1 MGVSIH
7 YSGKLK
13 SAALLPALL
22 EEVKDIATIFQWKYN
37 EFIGSYPNN
46 IFENSH
52 TGKDYGI
59 SISAPHCEPMVL
71 IFDFEGNIYVPWLKQ
86 HFTDK
91 SFYYTVHCKTQFA
104 GADVHIKVVELLRY
118 LSEKYFSIFELYD
131 EAEYW
136 ETKNKKTVEEKI
148 QFLDKMIAQFTVKL
162 SNTAMKEGESM
173 EDYLCRIANKLG
185 L

>member
-13 SAALLPALL
+13 SAALLPPFL
-22 EEVKDIATIFQWKYN
+22 EEVKDIVTILGWTYN
-37 EFIGSYPNN
+37 EFIGTYADD
-46 IFENSH
+46 IFEPLD
-52 TGKDYGI
+52 TEKDYGI
-59 SISAPHCEPMVL
+59 SVAAPHCEPMVL

-86 HFTDK
+86 YFEDK

-118 LSEKYFSIFELYD
+118 LSNKYFSIFELYD

-148 QFLDKMIAQFTVKL
+148 EFLDKKTAQFAEGIF
-162 SNTAMKEGESM
+162 NTAMKEGESM
-173 EDYLCRIANKLG
+173 EDYL
-185 L
+185 